1 MAISPNYLVVKT
13 STIPGSGKG
22 LFTKKFIP
30 AGTRI
35 AEYTGK
41 VSAWKDANHEDGDNG
56 YIYYVKRSHVI
67 DAKADKKSIARYAN
81 DARGLTRVK
90 GITNN
95 CEYVEE
101 GTRVYIHAKRNI
113 EAGSELLVPYGP
125 EYWQVIR
132 YNRNLATKEATSK
145 EREAKKKTA
154 REKAA
159 RKRSSTRK
167 SSSSKIP
174 GAESAKSSA
183 RKPSGEKLSVAK
195 GSGAKASAAKGSGA
209 KGSVATKRGSKTS
222 VSGRTRNIAGEKRTR
237 VKSVVEKVYKRR
249 A

>member
-1 MAISPNYLVVKT
+1 MAIPSNYLVVKT

-41 VSAWKDANHEDGDNG
+41 VSTWKDANHEDGDNG
-56 YIYYVKRSHVI
+56 YIYYVKRNHVI
-67 DAKADKKSIARYAN
+67 DAKADKNSIARYAN

-95 CEYVEE
+95 CEYIEE
-101 GTRVYIHAKRNI
+101 GTRVYIHAKKDI
-113 EAGSELLVPYGP
+113 EAGSEILVPYGS

-132 YNRNLATKEATSK
+132 YNRNLAMKEATT
-145 EREAKKKTA
+145 REKAAKKKKA

-159 RKRSSTRK
+159 RK
-167 SSSSKIP
+167 
-174 GAESAKSSA
+174 
-183 RKPSGEKLSVAK
+183 
-195 GSGAKASAAKGSGA
+195 
-209 KGSVATKRGSKTS
+209 KTS
-222 VSGRTRNIAGEKRTR
+222 RNI
-237 VKSVVEKVYKRR
+237 SSVEKFYKKR

>member
-1 MAISPNYLVVKT
+1 MAISPKYLVVKT

-41 VSAWKDANHEDGDNG
+41 VSAWKDAEHEDGDNG
-56 YIYYVKRSHVI
+56 YIYYVKRNHVI

-90 GITNN
+90 GIINN

-101 GTRVYIHAKRNI
+101 GTRVYIHAKKDI
-113 EAGSELLVPYGP
+113 EAGSEILVPYGP

-132 YNRNLATKEATSK
+132 ARLPTSGK
-145 EREAKKKTA
+145 SIVQKR
-154 REKAA
+154 REKPAA
-159 RKRSSTRK
+159 
-167 SSSSKIP
+167 
-174 GAESAKSSA
+174 
-183 RKPSGEKLSVAK
+183 
-195 GSGAKASAAKGSGA
+195 
-209 KGSVATKRGSKTS
+209 
-222 VSGRTRNIAGEKRTR
+222 VS
-237 VKSVVEKVYKRR
+237 Y
-249 A
+249 